1 MIQKSEIIKLGRM
14 KFWVKEFA
22 TETEHFENDAKCEYY
37 DVVTLNEVNHNLEN
51 FQCWFCWDTYDLEE
65 NPMLSPCIC

>member
-51 FQCWFCWDTYDLEE
+51 F
-65 NPMLSPCIC
+65 

>member
-1 MIQKSEIIKLGRM
+1 MWLIVRSLKEKSKPVNYMIQKSEIIKLGRM

-51 FQCWFCWDTYDLEE
+51 F
-65 NPMLSPCIC
+65 